1 MSFYIFVSFVSLN
14 FNISLIN
21 GCLAHAHST
30 KFSNFHSNL
39 APKETF
45 YQKICRVEGERE
57 GLSKNLFVEKFKV
70 HPEAI
75 IFFAQS
81 RWQ

>member
-1 MSFYIFVSFVSLN
+1 MSFHIFVSFVSLN
-14 FNISLIN
+14 LNISLIN
-21 GCLAHAHST
+21 GCLAHAYSR
-30 KFSNFHSNL
+30 KLPNFHSNL

-45 YQKICRVEGERE
+45 YEKICRVEGERE

-70 HPEAI
+70 RPEAI
-75 IFFAQS
+75 IIFDKS